1 MRERDGSVPK
11 ILVFS
16 TGSSMGQL
24 KWVQKCSHCFDISKD
39 WPIENLIE
47 ILCYQCF
54 YLEVAMGLT
63 GFLVSDV
70 LLWRILHLIHILCQ
84 SKDYCKCRHIT
95 VQMTATVH
103 WGNKVVVW
111 FIILILEILGI
122 FSVAHFPVIK
132 SISYLLYCKLLAK
145 TKQNKKTTNT
155 ATSWKFLGF
164 GLEENLL
171 LFLQVLIKTRSQLFK
186 RWIVLSTG

>member
-16 TGSSMGQL
+16 TGISMGQL

-54 YLEVAMGLT
+54 YLEVATGLT

-70 LLWRILHLIHILCQ
+70 LRWRILHLIHTLCQ
-84 SKDYCKCRHIT
+84 SNNYCKCQQIT

-111 FIILILEILGI
+111 FIILILEIFGI
-122 FSVAHFPVIK
+122 FRVAHCPVIT

-145 TKQNKKTTNT
+145 TKQKTTNT
-155 ATSWKFLGF
+155 ATRWKFFGF

-171 LFLQVLIKTRSQLFK
+171 LFLQVLIKTRPRLFK
-186 RWIVLSTG
+186 RWIALSTG

>member
-16 TGSSMGQL
+16 TGISKGQL

-39 WPIENLIE
+39 WPIENLTE

-54 YLEVAMGLT
+54 YLEVATGLT

-70 LLWRILHLIHILCQ
+70 LRWRILHLIHTLCQ
-84 SKDYCKCRHIT
+84 SKLQQIT
-95 VQMTATVH
+95 VQMTATVY

-122 FSVAHFPVIK
+122 FSVAHCPVIT

-145 TKQNKKTTNT
+145 TKQNNEKHSYTLKVLWVWFGTEPFT
-155 ATSWKFLGF
+155 AP
-164 GLEENLL
+164 
-171 LFLQVLIKTRSQLFK
+171 V
-186 RWIVLSTG
+186 V

>member
-1 MRERDGSVPK
+1 MA
-11 ILVFS
+11 
-16 TGSSMGQL
+16 T
-24 KWVQKCSHCFDISKD
+24 
-39 WPIENLIE
+39 
-47 ILCYQCF
+47 
-54 YLEVAMGLT
+54 GLT

-111 FIILILEILGI
+111 FIILILEIFGI
-122 FSVAHFPVIK
+122 FSVAHCPVIT

-145 TKQNKKTTNT
+145 TKQNNEKHSYTLKVLWVWFGREPFTVSSSFDKDQAPVVWKVNSAIHWINHYPVDNAVSFHNT
-155 ATSWKFLGF
+155 YPLDSDSSGA
-164 GLEENLL
+164 
-171 LFLQVLIKTRSQLFK
+171 
-186 RWIVLSTG
+186 